1 MPSYGHQ
8 PGDAEF
14 PISFAPLFGLV
25 TQQRG
30 KTQREK
36 ESQFFKI
43 RKTQDDP
50 LPSINW
56 ASIFDTLLS
65 KILSQLV
72 LQTQ

>member
-30 KTQREK
+30 KTQCEK

-43 RKTQDDP
+43 RKTLDNP
-50 LPSINW
+50 LPSI
-56 ASIFDTLLS
+56 T
-65 KILSQLV
+65 
-72 LQTQ
+72 